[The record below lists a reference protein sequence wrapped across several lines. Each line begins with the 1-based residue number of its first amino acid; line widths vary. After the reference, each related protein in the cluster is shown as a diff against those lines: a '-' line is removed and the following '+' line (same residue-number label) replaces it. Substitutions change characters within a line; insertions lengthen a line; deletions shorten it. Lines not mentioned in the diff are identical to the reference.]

1 MGRKGRGDKRKR
13 KVDRSGGRRKKRM
26 GGRRGDKEEGRGE
39 KGEKT
44 KKRRKEKKL
53 VNGSKGR
60 GRMGK

>member
-1 MGRKGRGDKRKR
+1 
-13 KVDRSGGRRKKRM
+13 M